1 MTKGWAVMPSQKS
14 EYARMRRLAVDEEAS
29 ADEAQQR
36 GDDIMLIDAHRRR
49 AAYFRRQADLLR
61 TDAAD

>member
-1 MTKGWAVMPSQKS
+1 MTKGWVAMPSSKS
-14 EYARMRRLAVDEEAS
+14 EYARMLRLAVDEETS

-49 AAYFRRQADLLR
+49 AAYFRRQANLLL

>member
-1 MTKGWAVMPSQKS
+1 ML
-14 EYARMRRLAVDEEAS
+14 RLAMDEEAS
-29 ADEAQQR
+29 ADAAQQR